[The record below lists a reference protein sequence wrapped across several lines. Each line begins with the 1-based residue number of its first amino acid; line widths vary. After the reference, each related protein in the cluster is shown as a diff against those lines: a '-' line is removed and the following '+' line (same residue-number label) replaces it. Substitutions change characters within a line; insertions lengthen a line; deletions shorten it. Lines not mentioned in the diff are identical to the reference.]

1 MCKIFILHVK
11 CDLDTFSP
19 TRFSVHADDLHTAHV
34 QKYHS
39 VVRYSEHSHKII
51 SFLDAPKTKA
61 SSRPL
66 LYSVMQSGSKFSIS
80 KWVNVFPSHNPSLS
94 YPILQLLKELS
105 EIKRAKRLDLNQA
118 AHLLLIEEHNSPL
131 TDTRKGFCERDL
143 VNV

>member
-1 MCKIFILHVK
+1 MCKIFILHLK

-19 TRFSVHADDLHTAHV
+19 TGFSVHADDLHTAHV

-105 EIKRAKRLDLNQA
+105 EEREQNVWIWTRQLICYLLKNII
-118 AHLLLIEEHNSPL
+118 LLLL
-131 TDTRKGFCERDL
+131 TLGKAFARAI
-143 VNV
+143 